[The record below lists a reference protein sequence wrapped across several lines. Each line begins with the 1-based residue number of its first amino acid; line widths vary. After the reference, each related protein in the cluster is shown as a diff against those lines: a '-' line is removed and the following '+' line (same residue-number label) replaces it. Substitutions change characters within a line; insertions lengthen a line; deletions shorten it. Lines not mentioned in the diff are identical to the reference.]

1 MHLSCFRLKVR
12 YHAEVDDVDA
22 GRALSL
28 SFPLRLSA
36 GDWPILF
43 CDRRGKSGVTEVTC
57 RSGS

>member
-1 MHLSCFRLKVR
+1 MSRFRLKVR
-12 YHAEVDDVDA
+12 YYAEVDDVDTE
-22 GRALSL
+22 RALSL
-28 SFPLRLSA
+28 FFPLRLSA